1 MATVDLGPYRFRALF
16 RLCSST
22 YGRAVGR
29 EVSGMQ
35 KHIYLVHLGCSGTGS
50 LAKVGSGLDK
60 TFKLSPLSDS
70 KEDFHYTEFYVGMDI
85 TA

>member
-1 MATVDLGPYRFRALF
+1 M
-16 RLCSST
+16 LC
-22 YGRAVGR
+22 R

-35 KHIYLVHLGCSGTGS
+35 KHIYLVHLGCGGTGS